1 MTPHTNKLVPSRLF
15 PIPTMERSPELSTSH
30 RSPRFGHTS
39 SPVLCSLTPSLCLLL
54 VFAVVAM
61 RTGSHSLSSSQPFQ
75 QPTPRQKS
83 HPTWGGL
90 KPHTAD
96 NQLDHNKSI
105 FPFSRKESRD
115 RTTTH
120 YCGARAAKTLHIKM
134 VKAFL
139 SKTWTS
145 GCSWLRERDGGTW
158 RRLTLVLEK
167 ETERELT
174 GPTKSTMKSR
184 CFLVLDMAVRLTKG
198 SIILSFKKVDRRR
211 KKVYKK

>member
-1 MTPHTNKLVPSRLF
+1 
-15 PIPTMERSPELSTSH
+15 
-30 RSPRFGHTS
+30 
-39 SPVLCSLTPSLCLLL
+39 
-54 VFAVVAM
+54 
-61 RTGSHSLSSSQPFQ
+61 
-75 QPTPRQKS
+75 
-83 HPTWGGL
+83 
-90 KPHTAD
+90 
-96 NQLDHNKSI
+96 
-105 FPFSRKESRD
+105 
-115 RTTTH
+115 
-120 YCGARAAKTLHIKM
+120 M

-174 GPTKSTMKSR
+174 GPTKPTMKSR

-198 SIILSFKKVDRRR
+198 SIILSFKKVDHRR